1 LDALIGKS
9 GVVVGGGGA
18 LGRCIALALARE
30 GADIVV
36 ASPTQSK
43 IDKVAGEV
51 RSLGRKAMAVKTDA
65 TDFEQVKRMT
75 EEALNKFGS
84 VDILVNCQGINVM
97 KPFTQTTLKEWDQI
111 LDVNLKS
118 VFQTCLAVLP
128 IMVKQ
133 KSGHIV
139 NIASRVALGGAER
152 VAPYT
157 ASKAGVVGLSQAL
170 ALEFKREN
178 IKVNVICPSPID
190 TPLRWKDTPDFDRR
204 LVMKPEV
211 VAQLVALVASWPDSV
226 LQEPVIP
233 ASVNMWYGPHQ

>member
-1 LDALIGKS
+1 MTTLS
-9 GVVVGGGGA
+9 GRSAIVVGGGGG

-30 GADIVV
+30 GADVVV
-36 ASPTQSK
+36 ASCTESK
-43 IDKVAGEV
+43 IDKVAEEV
-51 RSLGRKAMAVKTDA
+51 RSLGCQALAVKTDA
-65 TDFEQVKRMT
+65 TDYKQVKKMT
-75 EEALNKFGS
+75 EETMNKFGRI
-84 VDILVNCQGINVM
+84 DILVNCQGINIM
-97 KPFTQTTLKEWDQI
+97 KPFLETTLKEWDEI
-111 LDVNLKS
+111 HNVNLKS

-128 IMVKQ
+128 IMIKQ
-133 KSGHIV
+133 KGGHII
-139 NIASRVALGGAER
+139 NIASRVALGGAEH

-204 LVMKPEV
+204 RVMKPEV
-211 VAQLVALVASWPDSV
+211 VAQLVALVASWPDAV

-233 ASVNMWYGPHQ
+233 ASVNL